1 MERNNWNTVSTD
13 YQKVFE
19 LGLSDYG
26 RSFMQFV
33 TRGEMLPSGGS
44 VLDIGCGVGKYGT
57 CFAELGYRVAL
68 TDISE
73 GMLAFAEKNME
84 KYTVPWKTL
93 CCDFD
98 TVPPNN
104 PFFRGGFDLVISTMS
119 PAVHDFKTVRKMSA
133 LSRGWCV
140 ISKFISWE
148 QPFRDG
154 LMEHLGY
161 PDKEKI
167 TDDVAEF
174 LRWVRMAGY
183 KAETK
188 VVPYNWSDERTPE
201 EMANYIERRN
211 FSGAMPKNV
220 RDSILFY
227 CRTQVSPSG
236 TVTDSIHTN
245 VVWIFW
251 DTRR

>member
-1 MERNNWNTVSTD
+1 MERNNWNTVSAD
-13 YQKVFE
+13 YQKIFE

-26 RSFMQFV
+26 RMFMQFV
-33 TRGEMLPSGGS
+33 TRREMLPNGGS

-57 CFAELGYRVAL
+57 CFAELGYRVSL

-84 KYTVPWKTL
+84 KYAVPWKTF

-98 TVPPNN
+98 SVSPDE

-119 PAVHDFKTVRKMSA
+119 PAVHDFETVQKMSM

-140 ISKFISWE
+140 VTKFISWE

-167 TDDVAEF
+167 TDDVSEF
-174 LRWVRMAGY
+174 LRWVRMTGY
-183 KAETK
+183 EAETK

-211 FSGAMPKNV
+211 FSGSMPKST
-220 RDSILFY
+220 RDSILRY
-227 CRTQVSPSG
+227 CRAHASPRG
-236 TVTDSIHTN
+236 TVIDGIRTN